1 MNELG
6 WFPEYD
12 IGRLEILPIHIL
24 IQEETIGLFCFLTGK
39 LDSIEA
45 LAVRTRVYFFAI
57 N

>member
-12 IGRLEILPIHIL
+12 ISRLEILPIHIL

-39 LDSIEA
+39 LDSIET
-45 LAVRTRVYFFAI
+45 LAVRTRVYFFAV